1 MKNLDRIRKEMS
13 PERRRKIQARARAL
27 MAEEMTLRDLRT
39 ALARTQTTVGDILGI
54 GQEGISRIEHRSDL
68 LLSTLRSYVE
78 AMGGNLSLIVE
89 FPDREP
95 VALSGIGFSVEND
108 ASASTLRRQP
118 SELRGKRAERAARP
132 HPVAMAKAQRQRLGD

>member
-1 MKNLDRIRKEMS
+1 MKNVDRIRKEMS
-13 PERRRKIQARARAL
+13 PERRRKIQARARAI

-89 FPDREP
+89 FPNREP
-95 VALSGIGFSVEND
+95 VSLSGIGFSIEKD
-108 ASASTLRRQP
+108 AFASTLRQQRA
-118 SELRGKRAERAARP
+118 ETDRNRAER
-132 HPVAMAKAQRQRLGD
+132 PVRAHAHVTTAKT

>member
-1 MKNLDRIRKEMS
+1 MKNLDRIRQEMS
-13 PERRRKIQARARAL
+13 PERRRKIQTRARAI

-54 GQEGISRIEHRSDL
+54 GQEGVSRIEHRSDL

-95 VALSGIGFSVEND
+95 VALSGIGFSIEKGS
-108 ASASTLRRQP
+108 SAFTARGRT
-118 SELRGKRAERAARP
+118 SELRGKRAQRALRTASA
-132 HPVAMAKAQRQRLGD
+132 HVAAAKT

>member
-1 MKNLDRIRKEMS
+1 MKNLDRIRKEMK
-13 PERRRKIQARARAL
+13 PERRRRIKARAAAI

-39 ALARTQTTVGDILGI
+39 ALTRTQTTVGDILGI

-89 FPDREP
+89 FPDRKP
-95 VALSGIGFSVEND
+95 VSLSGIGLVETSQSL
-108 ASASTLRRQP
+108 SASRKQTTELRRGRT
-118 SELRGKRAERAARP
+118 ERGTRP
-132 HPVAMAKAQRQRLGD
+132 QLATVKA